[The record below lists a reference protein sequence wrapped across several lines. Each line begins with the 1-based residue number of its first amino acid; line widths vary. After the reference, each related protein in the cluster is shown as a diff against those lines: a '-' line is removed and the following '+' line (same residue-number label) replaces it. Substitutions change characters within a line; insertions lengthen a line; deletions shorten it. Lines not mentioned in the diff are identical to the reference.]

1 MAKNRYTI
9 FHNPRCGKSRE
20 ALGLLL
26 KKGGDIKVIEYLK
39 NPPSLEELEELSHL
53 LDLEAMEMLRLKDPK
68 YKALFGADVP
78 DHYTALERLAAHPEL
93 LQRPI
98 VIKGSAAVI
107 ARPAERI
114 ERLED

>member
-26 KKGGDIKVIEYLK
+26 KRGGDIKVIEYLK

-53 LDLEAMEMLRLKDPK
+53 LGLEATEMLRLKDPK
-68 YKALFGADVP
+68 YKALFGAELP
-78 DHYTALERLAAHPEL
+78 DHATALERLAAHPEL

-98 VIKGSAAVI
+98 VIKGPMAVI
-107 ARPAERI
+107 ARPAERVD
-114 ERLED
+114 LLG